1 MSEIKSENGEPIM
14 HVISD
19 DEKKLF
25 DKLKKILLHSYA
37 DKYEG
42 VYFICGEAGEKDS
55 LGLPEGILV
64 CPAYGLDGFAYYKKE
79 KDYTAP
85 GW

>member
-1 MSEIKSENGEPIM
+1 MAIETENGEPIM

-25 DKLKKILLHSYA
+25 DKLKKIVLHA
-37 DKYEG
+37 NAEKYEG
-42 VYFICGEAGEKDS
+42 VYFICGETGEKDS
-55 LGLPEGILV
+55 LGLPEGIMV
-64 CPAYGLDGFAYYKKE
+64 CPAFGLDGFAYYKKE

-85 GW
+85 DW